1 MVAANALVFCVWRA
15 YEQSKDEPGFT
26 RAATLPEIRA
36 KDGTKG
42 SRDVRN
48 VLQTRLSAQKNEVFL
63 I

>member
-1 MVAANALVFCVWRA
+1 MCCFWRA
-15 YEQSKDEPGFT
+15 YQLSKDEPGLT